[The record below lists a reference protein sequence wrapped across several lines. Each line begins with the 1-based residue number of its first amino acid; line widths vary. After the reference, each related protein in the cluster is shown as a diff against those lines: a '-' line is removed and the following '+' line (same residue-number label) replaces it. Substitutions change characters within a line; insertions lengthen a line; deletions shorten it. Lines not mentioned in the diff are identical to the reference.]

1 MSRTNEEVVIDWL
14 QGIVENAI
22 KNDYKEYSNCG
33 TAITRKVAKH
43 LYEVIDGEF
52 IGILDSVF
60 EDFIIEA
67 VEEYDE
73 ECAEEYDQD

>member
-1 MSRTNEEVVIDWL
+1 MSRTHEEVVIDWL

-22 KNDYKEYSNCG
+22 KNDYKEYLNCG
-33 TAITRKVAKH
+33 TGVTRKVAER
-43 LYEVIDGEF
+43 LYEIIDGAF
-52 IGILDSVF
+52 IGIFDSVF

-67 VEEYDE
+67 VEEYSE

>member
-1 MSRTNEEVVIDWL
+1 MNKTHEEVVINWL

-22 KNDYKEYSNCG
+22 KNGYKEYSNCG

-43 LYEVIDGEF
+43 LYEVIDGAF
-52 IGILDSVF
+52 IGIFDSVF
-60 EDFIIEA
+60 EDFLIEA
-67 VEEYDE
+67 IEEYAE